1 MPGTRDQP
9 TVAVLGQGSIGRR
22 HARLLVELGCDV
34 VVHDPAASGA
44 VVAGTR
50 WADDEAQALNGANG
64 AIVAS
69 PTSEHLA
76 QARRVVDAGCHVLV
90 EKPLAVTAEGVDE
103 LLDAARMAGVA
114 VVVAM
119 NLRHHPGPA
128 GVHAAVTGG
137 EIGIPLIG
145 QVTCGTYLP
154 DWRPHVDY
162 RESYSARRELGGGVL
177 LDVVHEVDYAC
188 WILGPACEVSAW
200 MGRVSDLEIDV
211 EDVAL
216 LHLRHEGTAVSSIAL
231 DYLDRSYRR
240 GCRIVGSE
248 ASVEWSWPDERIRVL
263 HPDGRV
269 EERSAPSAVDPAYSA
284 QLSAFVAVAE
294 GGGREAVARGNLVSG
309 DDAAR
314 TMRLLDAARESARD
328 GRRVTLSGS

>member
-1 MPGTRDQP
+1 M
-9 TVAVLGQGSIGRR
+9 
-22 HARLLVELGCDV
+22 
-34 VVHDPAASGA
+34 VVHDPAATGA

-50 WADDEAQALNGANG
+50 WASDEAHALAAANA

-76 QARRVVDAGCHVLV
+76 QARRVVAAGCHVLV
-90 EKPLAVTAEGVDE
+90 EKPLSVTAEGVGE
-103 LLDAARMAGVA
+103 LLDAARAADVA
-114 VVVAM
+114 VAVAM

-128 GVHAAVTGG
+128 GVRASVARG
-137 EIGIPLIG
+137 EIGTPLVG

-154 DWRPHVDY
+154 DWRPQVDY
-162 RESYSARRELGGGVL
+162 RQSYSARRELGGGVL
-177 LDVVHEVDYAC
+177 LDVVHEIDYAC
-188 WILGPACEVSAW
+188 WILGPATEVSAW

-216 LHLRHEGTAVSSIAL
+216 LHIRHEGAAVSSIAL

-269 EERSAPSAVDPAYSA
+269 EERTAPSAVDPAYSA
-284 QLSAFVAVAE
+284 QLAAFVAVAA
-294 GGGREAVARGNLVSG
+294 GGGRDAVARNGLVG
-309 DDAAR
+309 GEEAAL
-314 TMRLLDAARESARD
+314 TMALLDAARESARD
-328 GRRVTLSGS
+328 GRRVTLSRS